1 MSKKAYSVI
10 LVVAVVSV
18 FGVYAVKTALRP
30 VRQEPVQS
38 PTTMDAQA
46 PDSAAEN
53 MMTSVRAQ
61 IEHLQEL
68 EKKDPEN
75 VEVLVALG
83 NIYYDAGMAQKA
95 IEYYDR
101 VLEKRHDDVNVLV
114 DKATMLRE
122 LKRPREA
129 VELLQRVVKLEP
141 KHEQAWFNLGVMYS
155 ADLGDTASAVAAW
168 KTFLEASPTSPHA
181 DAVRQEVE
189 RLEKA
194 RTGH

>member
-1 MSKKAYSVI
+1 
-10 LVVAVVSV
+10 
-18 FGVYAVKTALRP
+18 
-30 VRQEPVQS
+30 
-38 PTTMDAQA
+38 
-46 PDSAAEN
+46 
-53 MMTSVRAQ
+53 
-61 IEHLQEL
+61 
-68 EKKDPEN
+68 
-75 VEVLVALG
+75 
-83 NIYYDAGMAQKA
+83 
-95 IEYYDR
+95 

-194 RTGH
+194 RAGH